1 MRSRLSGRQF
11 VARNRPTSARAKG
24 SLTPYGVLVMAW
36 VEHGGVRLY
45 YERRGSGPP
54 LLFISGTGAD
64 LRVPPSGFDY
74 AFSDRRDTI
83 CFDQRGL
90 GRSDQPRGPYSMADY
105 ADDAANLLDAVGFSS
120 ALVVGVSFGG
130 MVAQELV
137 LGYPEH
143 VARLVLCCSSSG
155 GAGGSSYPL
164 HLLPERHLG
173 FAERLAITD
182 VRWSDPNF
190 VDPLRDEALARLL
203 APVPP
208 SEGAKLQLQARSLHD
223 TYDRLDQ
230 IRCPV
235 LVAGGRYDGQAPPE
249 NARVLAERIPGARLE
264 FFEGGHPFLRQDP
277 QAVSV
282 IEAFLSEEPL
292 PLSDRG

>member
-1 MRSRLSGRQF
+1 
-11 VARNRPTSARAKG
+11 
-24 SLTPYGVLVMAW
+24 MAW
-36 VEHGGVRLY
+36 VERGGVRLY
-45 YERRGSGPP
+45 YVRRGTGPS

-64 LRVPPSGFDY
+64 LRTPPSGFDY
-74 AFSDRRDTI
+74 AFADHRDVI

-105 ADDAANLLDAVGFSS
+105 AEDAAHLLDTMGLSS
-120 ALVVGVSFGG
+120 AAVIGVSFGG

-137 LGYPEH
+137 LRHPERIE
-143 VARLVLCCSSSG
+143 RLVLCCTSSG

-164 HLLPERHLG
+164 HLLAEQRLS
-173 FAERLAITD
+173 FTERLAITD
-182 VRWSDPNF
+182 VRWSDSNF
-190 VDPLRDEALARLL
+190 IDPMREQALARLISSS
-203 APVPP
+203 PP
-208 SEGAKLQLQARSLHD
+208 SAGATLQLEARSQHD
-223 TYDRLDQ
+223 TYDRLDE

-235 LVAGGRYDGQAPPE
+235 LVAAGRYDGQAPPE

-282 IEAFLSEEPL
+282 IEAFLSEAPRR
-292 PLSDRG
+292 PPSDG